1 MKIKRFIVVVPGWL
15 WLLLLTARPL
25 SAQLPDLE
33 PPVEEKSFCES
44 LKAANFL
51 KSTKTFRLKGNV
63 RSVLETI
70 SSDSIF
76 EKKHF
81 LPTQKRYEFL
91 SNGKMTLFAED
102 TVPPLAIWSPV
113 VEEYYYDAT
122 GDTLLRTKFHD
133 CTPGHS
139 SVSERWFDKNG
150 YITRLEYAC
159 YDCDQPSHRPKEFAA
174 VFDYTLSYHWTE
186 NYSAVARKYQY
197 KTRDLY
203 YERFVNDSNSCRTS
217 SMRNEADTNVTSN
230 VFHSFFFY
238 QNGGTTFTY
247 DSLGRVV
254 KKVVLDRAI
263 KNSMNIDQMTE
274 ITYTEAG
281 DVAEIRYSSTIAT
294 AQPYAF
300 MLYTIIRVDYLSFDE
315 YGNWTSCTVN
325 LENTDPYGSDDM
337 IGTTLKYERDIRYY
351 K

>member
-150 YITRLEYAC
+150 YITHLEYAC
-159 YDCDQPSHRPKEFAA
+159 YDCDQPDHRPKEFAA

-186 NYSAVARKYQY
+186 NHEAVARRYQY

-203 YERFVNDSNSCRTS
+203 YERYKNDSVPCRKKPAK
-217 SMRNEADTNVTSN
+217 MEGDTGSVHEFPYSG
-230 VFHSFFFY
+230 FFN
-238 QNGGTTFTY
+238 QLGGTSFTY
-247 DSLGRVV
+247 DSAGRVV
-254 KKVVLDRAI
+254 KKLMIDRVI
-263 KNSMNIDQMTE
+263 KNSMNIDHMTE
-274 ITYTEAG
+274 IAYTAEG
-281 DVAEIRYSSTIAT
+281 NVAEIKYSSALVHI
-294 AQPYAF
+294 QPYAF
-300 MLYTIIRVDYLSFDE
+300 SLNSIIRIEYLSFDE
-315 YGNWTSCTVN
+315 QGNWTKCKVHVEPASEVVTFHSSYSAF
-325 LENTDPYGSDDM
+325 T
-337 IGTTLKYERDIRYY
+337 YERTIRYY
-351 K
+351 